1 MPSVRTLARSFNAG
15 EITPEMFG
23 RIDDVKYQ
31 TGLALC
37 LNFITTPHGPAVNR
51 PGTAFVR
58 AVKNS
63 AKRTRLIPFAY
74 STTQTMVIEIGENY
88 MRFHTAGATL
98 VVGTPA
104 AWDSGTA
111 YTPGDLVSF
120 GGVNY
125 VSIAAGTNHSP
136 PDGDYWY
143 AQPSDAYEIP
153 TEYLEADL
161 FDIHYVQSADV
172 LTLVHPNYA
181 PRELR
186 REGATNLK
194 WSLRS
199 IVFASTLVPPT
210 SVNAVATVTGT
221 GLTDQTYVVT
231 SVATDGV
238 DESLISISDTCSNNL
253 NAVGAFNTITW
264 TAAANAARYN
274 VYKLDNGLY
283 GFIGQTQGVSFVDD
297 NITPNI
303 GKTPP
308 EMDDP
313 FVGAGNYPG
322 AVSYYEQRRG
332 FAGTLN
338 QPQNFWLTRSGT
350 ESNLTYSI
358 PQQDADA
365 ISYRV
370 ATRENNTIRH
380 LVPLSDLILLTSS
393 AEMRVFSTGGALTA
407 ATTAVKPQSWIG
419 ASNVQPSIVNN
430 NLVFAAARGGHVREF
445 AYANESGGYLTGDMS
460 LRAPHLFDGYEIVDM
475 TYAKSPQPVL
485 WFVSTSGLLLGM
497 TYVPEQNVGAWH
509 RHSTHGVFESV
520 TAVAEGTEDAVYVV
534 VQRTINGSSVR
545 YVERFASRR
554 FATPADAFFV
564 DAGVT
569 YSGAPVTTISAGLGH
584 LEGETVSIL
593 GDGAVRPPQV
603 VTGGSITL
611 DQPASKLQIG
621 LAYNSDLQTL
631 PAAFE
636 AQAFGQGRQKNV
648 NAVWMRVNQS
658 AGWSVGP
665 TFDRLTEAKIRTTEP
680 YGSPPSLR
688 SGEVKTVVGPDW
700 QDDGFICIRQA
711 NPLPLIVVSMTME
724 LAVGG

>member
-1 MPSVRTLARSFNAG
+1 
-15 EITPEMFG
+15 
-23 RIDDVKYQ
+23 
-31 TGLALC
+31 
-37 LNFITTPHGPAVNR
+37 
-51 PGTAFVR
+51 
-58 AVKNS
+58 
-63 AKRTRLIPFAY
+63 
-74 STTQTMVIEIGENY
+74 
-88 MRFHTAGATL
+88 
-98 VVGTPA
+98 
-104 AWDSGTA
+104 
-111 YTPGDLVSF
+111 
-120 GGVNY
+120 
-125 VSIAAGTNHSP
+125 
-136 PDGDYWY
+136 
-143 AQPSDAYEIP
+143 
-153 TEYLEADL
+153 
-161 FDIHYVQSADV
+161 
-172 LTLVHPNYA
+172 
-181 PRELR
+181 
-186 REGATNLK
+186 
-194 WSLRS
+194 
-199 IVFASTLVPPT
+199 
-210 SVNAVATVTGT
+210 
-221 GLTDQTYVVT
+221 
-231 SVATDGV
+231 
-238 DESLISISDTCSNNL
+238 
-253 NAVGAFNTITW
+253 
-264 TAAANAARYN
+264 
-274 VYKLDNGLY
+274 
-283 GFIGQTQGVSFVDD
+283 
-297 NITPNI
+297 
-303 GKTPP
+303 
-308 EMDDP
+308 MDDP

-509 RHSTHGVFESV
+509 RHSTQGVFESV

-688 SGEVKTVVGPDW
+688 SGEVRTGVGNDW
-700 QDDGFICIRQA
+700 QDDGFICIRQS
-711 NPLPLIVVSMTME
+711 NPLPLTVVSMTME